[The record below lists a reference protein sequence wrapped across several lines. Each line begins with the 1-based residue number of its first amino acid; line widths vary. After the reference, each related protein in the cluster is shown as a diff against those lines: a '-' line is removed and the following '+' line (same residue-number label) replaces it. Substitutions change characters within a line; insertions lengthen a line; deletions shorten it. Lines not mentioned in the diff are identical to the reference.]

1 MTLSSDH
8 NIHPVWLRP
17 SLRQTGSVVECQRR
31 NVMNSHVGK
40 RVSRRWIAATMAAVI
55 ASASVALADGLRV
68 VPLVKDGTVLIS
80 FNLGD
85 GYTDDVR
92 AAIKSGLR
100 TTFTYTV
107 DLRAQAPAWLD
118 RTIASAVVSTSVQY
132 DNLTRRHTIV
142 RTIDGRVEEA
152 QVVEDDAVVRQ
163 LVTAAD
169 RIALFRAVQLEPN
182 REYYV
187 RVRVDVRPRSAAF
200 VWPWGGGRSAQTKFT
215 FIP

>member
-1 MTLSSDH
+1 
-8 NIHPVWLRP
+8 
-17 SLRQTGSVVECQRR
+17 
-31 NVMNSHVGK
+31 MNSHLGIGVSK
-40 RVSRRWIAATMAAVI
+40 RCVTTIVAGVLV
-55 ASASVALADGLRV
+55 SASVALADGLRV

-85 GYTDDVR
+85 GYTDEVR

-132 DNLTRRHTIV
+132 DNLTRRHTVV
-142 RTIDGRVEEA
+142 RSIDGRTEAA
-152 QVVEDDAVVRQ
+152 QVVEDDTVVRQ
-163 LVTAAD
+163 LVTSVD
-169 RIALFRAVQLEPN
+169 RMSLFRAVRLEPN

>member
-1 MTLSSDH
+1 MSKPWS
-8 NIHPVWLRP
+8 P
-17 SLRQTGSVVECQRR
+17 SFALALVVLTGVV
-31 NVMNSHVGK
+31 
-40 RVSRRWIAATMAAVI
+40 A
-55 ASASVALADGLRV
+55 ADGLRV
-68 VPLVKDGTVLIS
+68 VPLVRDGTVLIS
-80 FNLGD
+80 FNLDD
-85 GYTDDVR
+85 GFTDEVR

-118 RTIASAVVSTSVQY
+118 RTIASAVVSTAVQY
-132 DNLTRRHTIV
+132 DNLTRRHTVV

-152 QVVEDDAVVRQ
+152 QVVEDEAVVRQ
-163 LVTAAD
+163 LVTTID
-169 RIALFRAVQLEPN
+169 RIALFRTVRLEPN

-187 RVRVDVRPRSAAF
+187 RVRAEVRPRNAAF